1 MKAGK
6 IILTAI
12 VSLTVLLALFIF
24 SVYAGFFG
32 HIAGR
37 QELINYKNA
46 SASVVLSDDGKI
58 IGRFFF
64 ENRLT
69 VSYDQIPGHLKDALI
84 ATEDIRFYDHNGFD
98 TRSFLRVITKTILFS
113 DRSSGGGS
121 TITQQLAKNMYGRR
135 ENGGAGLLV
144 SKVREIITARRLEKI
159 FSKEVILTLYLNTVS
174 FGENIFG
181 IETASQRFFSK
192 STSDLT
198 IEESAVLVG
207 MLKANT
213 VYNPRMHPDNSLNR
227 RNVVLRQMEK
237 YKFLTTHV
245 ADSLCGLP
253 LMLKYNRSESRGP
266 ADYFIIQVR
275 NEAEQI
281 INHINANSRE
291 EWDLYKDGVIIT
303 STLNLSLQ
311 KCALEAFK
319 EHMPQ
324 MQRRLEKQYQNATG
338 RRMLEQFTLSELKRL
353 GLEKRRGEK
362 SLREIFSWEGSFAD
376 TLSVKDSLRKSLT
389 VLHAGLIAVDP
400 STGAVRAWVGGID
413 FKTHPYD
420 QVLARRQMASVFKP
434 VIYCAAL
441 EEGMEPCYYL
451 DNDSVSLSDFNDWS
465 PENYDHSYGGKY
477 SLSGALVHSMNVPT
491 FSLFREIG
499 FSKVEEM
506 WKKLGFGF
514 ELDNTPSLSLG
525 TAEANLKEVATAYSV
540 FANGGFRIEPFTVL
554 SIKSSDGTEIYKR
567 EPVAYLERVISE
579 RTSLLMN
586 EMLQKA
592 VREGTGISIKTLYG
606 IEFPVAGK
614 TGTSQD
620 YSDAWFA
627 AYNPGLVL
635 VSRAGASTRYVH
647 FNTGAYG
654 SGSALA
660 LPLVA
665 RTLAMA
671 AKNSELRNQYIMP
684 FPELPPE
691 LADALDCPDFKEK
704 SLFDKILDVFQKDKQ
719 TYKESEAEKIERRIR
734 NIIRKIFRKK

>member
-6 IILTAI
+6 IILAALI
-12 VSLTVLLALFIF
+12 SLTALVTLFIF

-32 HIAGR
+32 HVAGK

-46 SASVVLSDDGKI
+46 SASVVYSVDGSI
-58 IGRFFF
+58 IGRYFF

-69 VSYDQIPGHLKDALI
+69 VSYDQIPDHLKNALI
-84 ATEDIRFYDHNGFD
+84 ATEDIRFFDHNGFD
-98 TRSFLRVITKTILFS
+98 TRSFLRVIAKTILFG

-135 ENGGAGLLV
+135 NNGGAGILV
-144 SKVREIITARRLEKI
+144 SKIREIITARRLEKI

-181 IETASQRFFSK
+181 IETASNRFFSK

-213 VYNPRMHPDNSLNR
+213 IYNPRLHPDNSLNR

-237 YKFLTTHV
+237 YKFLAKPE

-266 ADYFIIQVR
+266 ADYFLVHVR

-281 INHINANSRE
+281 ISQVNENRRAK
-291 EWDLYKDGVIIT
+291 WDLYKDGLIIT

-311 KCALEAFK
+311 KCALESFG
-319 EHMPQ
+319 EHLPQ
-324 MQRRLEKQYQNATG
+324 MQKRLEKQYQNADG
-338 RRMLEQFTLSELKRL
+338 RRMLEQFTRSELKRL
-353 GLEKRRGEK
+353 GLEDRSGEK
-362 SLREIFSWEGSFAD
+362 SFMEIFSWEGSFAD
-376 TLSVKDSLRKSLT
+376 TLSVADSLRQSLT

-400 STGAVRAWVGGID
+400 STGAVRAWVGGVD

-420 QVLARRQMASVFKP
+420 QVLARRQLASVFKP
-434 VIYCAAL
+434 VIFCAAL
-441 EEGMEPCYYL
+441 ETGIEPCYYL
-451 DNDSVSLSDFNDWS
+451 ENDSVSLSDFNDWS

-491 FSLFREIG
+491 FSLYREIG
-499 FSKVEEM
+499 FGKVEEM

-514 ELDNTPSLSLG
+514 ELENTPSLSLG
-525 TAEANLKEVATAYSV
+525 TAEANLKEVAMAYSV
-540 FANGGFRIEPFTVL
+540 FANGGFRTEPYTIL
-554 SIKSSDGTEIYKR
+554 SIKSSDGTEIYRR
-567 EPVAYLERVISE
+567 EPESFRERVISE

-592 VREGTGISIKTLYG
+592 VREGTGVSMRTLYG
-606 IEFPVAGK
+606 IDFPIAGK
-614 TGTSQD
+614 TGTSQS

-627 AYNPGLVL
+627 AYNPGLVM
-635 VSRAGASTRYVH
+635 VSRVGASTRYVH
-647 FNTGAYG
+647 FNSGVYG

-660 LPLVA
+660 LPLTA
-665 RTLAMA
+665 RTLAKA
-671 AKNSELRNQYIMP
+671 FRNTELRNQIILP

-691 LADALDCPDFKEK
+691 LAAALDCPDFKEK
-704 SLFDKILDVFQKDKQ
+704 SLFDKILDAFEKDRQ
-719 TYKESEAEKIERRIR
+719 TYKETEVEKIERGIR
-734 NIIRKIFRKK
+734 NIIRRIFRKK